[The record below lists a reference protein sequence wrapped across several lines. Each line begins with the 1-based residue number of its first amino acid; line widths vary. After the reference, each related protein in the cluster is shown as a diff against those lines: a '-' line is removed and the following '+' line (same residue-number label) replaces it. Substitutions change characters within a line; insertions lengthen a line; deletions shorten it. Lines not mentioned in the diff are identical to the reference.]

1 MIMTPSTA
9 FLNKTS
15 GPSEN
20 DVLLIATFIALLLH
34 VLAILG
40 INFSLPEQKETNRS
54 IEITLATTPAS
65 KTPKQAS
72 FLAQENQIGAGKQK
86 TKPEPP
92 KQKLPSLGSQPNK
105 PPQSKPE
112 ENRQVAAPK
121 KIISTIRPAETKA
134 SVAPVKAQIEP
145 QSKPVPKITAAALQQ
160 QIAQLGTEVRQHQLS
175 ADLSK
180 IKHVN
185 AVSTHK
191 YIASQYEMDWKKKV
205 ETTGNLN
212 YPEVARKKNFFG
224 SLTME
229 VGINPDGTIYN
240 IRIKQPSGNPALD
253 EAAKRIVRI
262 SAPFPPLPQEL
273 LKELDVLVITRV
285 WKFSDESGMSA
296 R

>member
-1 MIMTPSTA
+1 MIMTTPNS
-9 FLNKTS
+9 FLARTS
-15 GPSEN
+15 GTSEN
-20 DVLLIATFIALLLH
+20 DALLVAVFIAAVLH
-34 VLAILG
+34 VLIILS
-40 INFSLPEQKETNRS
+40 INFSMPEREETSRA
-54 IEITLATTPAS
+54 IEITIATTPAQ
-65 KTPKQAS
+65 KPPKQAS

-92 KQKLPSLGSQPNK
+92 KQKLPSQGTMPNK
-105 PPQSKPE
+105 QPQNKPAPRPP
-112 ENRQVAAPK
+112 ATTPK
-121 KIISTIRPAETKA
+121 KIISTIRPAEQKTATSPTKA
-134 SVAPVKAQIEP
+134 PTES
-145 QSKPVPKITAAALQQ
+145 QSKPTPTITAAALQQ
-160 QIAQLGTEVRQHQLS
+160 QISQLGSEVRRHQLS

-185 AVSTHK
+185 SVSTHK

-224 SLTME
+224 TLTME
-229 VGINPDGTIYN
+229 VGINPNGTIYN

-253 EAAKRIVRI
+253 EAAIRIVRM